1 MSLTISKEDI
11 LKELFNISVGKSAS
25 LLSEIIEKR
34 IILNI
39 PDLRILDINKNTE
52 EIDQYIAKVIEGSLM
67 VSSISFKNKLEGR
80 ASLLFPAEKMRSF
93 INLCMHETI
102 DIETYDTNFTDVDF
116 DIIKEIGNIV
126 LNSII
131 GEVGNYINIK
141 FNYTIPEIKL
151 INDINVSSI
160 LEEEGYTYI
169 LMLYINFKIEDTK
182 IDGAI
187 IINLTLK
194 SLDELLNRI
203 TIIEEAL

>member
-39 PDLRILDINKNTE
+39 PDLKILDINKNTE
-52 EIDQYIAKVIEGSLM
+52 EIDHYITKVIEGSLM

-131 GEVGNYINIK
+131 GEVGNYINVK

-151 INDINVSSI
+151 INEINVSSI

-203 TIIEEAL
+203 SIIEEAL